1 MSIQRDCRC
10 KKRMQGSVLFT
21 TLVIMTL
28 VLLIMLTT
36 IGLAGAASKRAYS
49 TWYDNQTKYTAQDLV
64 DNVIESFGQGKP
76 NEALGGA
83 IVSRLTNK
91 GGTPITVTVGADI
104 DGDGVSDGNYIPGYG
119 EVRSLTFQYVA
130 DNKKEFTIAGLKN
143 QDNEKIIKVTAE
155 VFMGGETSTYST
167 YVVGNAK
174 SNRTDSNGG
183 GYIALSNLHGGA
195 GSNDA
200 PATVGRFYAGIFDK
214 INKTAGGNQTIDA
227 GDVFFNTDEYK
238 FNANKNDPAGII
250 VGRND
255 PENGY
260 YGGMRITGD
269 LKIDNGLTIQSQY
282 PPAYITKLNYSD
294 KKRKFE
300 AISNENFYNIPYLY
314 VDGDVSS
321 LNTGISLKGYTD
333 GTYQTSGMLNLYC
346 GTLNIN
352 GNISGNINVM
362 CMNESDD
369 NKVTLSGNSSLIK
382 WVSSNITVTD
392 PSSLNVGSG
401 NFYCKGN
408 LEIGGDKTFE
418 VNGDLLVVGDLD
430 VTGSTKIDVKGGDAY
445 IGGSLSGTVTVDSTH
460 KVVSKIDSGKKVN
473 TFLQK
478 LKALDSVMEPD
489 KVTKTYP
496 NAQTA
501 ANKFETAYKLKA
513 DGVNGI
519 DYVQTLDNIKKQF
532 EKSGG
537 GYADVVD
544 RSDYTG
550 TDVWNGKTNPITKSC
565 IWNASSIASSPETI
579 YINPGTS
586 DLWIN
591 ISPDLTTMSNK
602 KIVVDDSQGGSV
614 KFFIEKSAGA
624 TQSLDLKMTK
634 IVTKKYDEMLYI
646 NKSLEPLSAF
656 PKTEL
661 VPHIYMYAATGT
673 KVNIT
678 MSDGNYMYTGDIIA
692 PDATFTA
699 LSTNGVKLNADYT
712 YYNYVDLDNDGV
724 LTSNEKA
731 NPVRVSREMDIC
743 FLGSLEVGEINVTN
757 QFGYLYVDDPPF
769 NGGGP
774 GLAGGYSW
782 TTLDGYS
789 TY

>member
-64 DNVIESFGQGKP
+64 DNIIESFGQGKP

-91 GGTPITVTVGADI
+91 GGAPITVTVGADI

-130 DNKKEFTIAGLKN
+130 DNKNEFTIAGLKN

-174 SNRTDSNGG
+174 SNRTDANGG
-183 GYIALSNLHGGA
+183 GYIALSDLKGGS

-200 PATVGRFYAGIFDK
+200 PGTVGRFYAGIFDK
-214 INKTAGGNQTIDA
+214 IDETAAGNQVIDA
-227 GDVFFNTDEYK
+227 GDIFINADKYH

-260 YGGMRITGD
+260 YGGMRVTGD
-269 LKIDNGLTIQSQY
+269 LTSQNGITIQSQY
-282 PPAYITKLNYSD
+282 PPAYITDLSS
-294 KKRKFE
+294 E
-300 AISNENFYNIPYLY
+300 QFYNIPYLY
-314 VDGDVSS
+314 VDGAINFGNGGINVKGFKVNDTDTDDRPS
-321 LNTGISLKGYTD
+321 L
-333 GTYQTSGMLNLYC
+333 LNIYC
-346 GTLNIN
+346 GKLNMTSNAYIN
-352 GNISGNINVM
+352 GNTNIM
-362 CMNESDD
+362 CLNENTD
-369 NKVTLSGNSSLIK
+369 NYINLRSSVRTEWASANIGGVTNKGS
-382 WVSSNITVTD
+382 VE
-392 PSSLNVGSG
+392 SG

-408 LEIGGDKTFE
+408 FKKEGNAME
-418 VNGDLLVVGDLD
+418 VNGDLIVVGNLN
-430 VTGSTKIDVKGGDAY
+430 VTGDLKVHGGDAY
-445 IGGSLSGTVTVDSTH
+445 IGGDLAGTVTVDPGY
-460 KVVSKIDSGKKVN
+460 KVVSKIDASKKADS
-473 TFLQK
+473 FLQK
-478 LKALDSVMEPD
+478 LKALNSVTESD
-489 KVTKTYP
+489 GVTKTYP
-496 NAQTA
+496 NAQAA
-501 ANKFETAYKLKA
+501 ANKFEIAYKLKA

-537 GYADVVD
+537 GYADVVET
-544 RSDYTG
+544 SKYTG
-550 TDVWNGKTNPITKSC
+550 TEVWDGINPITKSC
-565 IWNASSIASSPETI
+565 IWDKSCRVDGNSNNALDTGMDGTI
-579 YINPGTS
+579 LINPGS
-586 DLWIN
+586 SELWIN
-591 ISPDLTTMSNK
+591 ISSDLTSINQKT
-602 KIVVDDSQGGSV
+602 IIVDDSAGGSV
-614 KFFIEKSAGA
+614 KFFIEKGGA
-624 TQSLDLKMTK
+624 TQKLDLIKTK
-634 IVTKKYDEMLYI
+634 IITKKYYDIIYDSSSPITLCTYPEQ
-646 NKSLEPLSAF
+646 S
-656 PKTEL
+656 L
-661 VPHIYMYAATGT
+661 VPNIFMYASSTTA
-673 KVNIT
+673 VDIT
-678 MSDGNYMYTGDIIA
+678 MSNGDYIFTGDIIA
-692 PDATFTA
+692 PKATFNA
-699 LSTNGVKLNADYT
+699 ASTNGANKTVDYT
-712 YYNYVDLDNDGV
+712 YFNYIDLNNDGV
-724 LTSNEKA
+724 ITSDEKA
-731 NPVRVSREMDIC
+731 NPVRVSRAMDVC
-743 FLGSLEVGEINVTN
+743 FLGSLEVGQINVTN